1 MSDKPNKM
9 DNFWQELKRRK
20 VIHLITVYASASFIL
35 IELIN
40 NVTEPLNLPQGLST
54 IAIVVLA
61 IGFPFAVVL
70 SWIFDV
76 TPKGVEKTKPS
87 SEITEEE
94 KTVTPNSWR
103 IATYISVVVIIGLIS
118 YNVITRTNLSENLSL
133 YGKSIAVLPFI
144 NDSRSEEDEIFINGT
159 MESILNKLSS
169 IKDLVVI
176 QRESVE
182 PYKAT
187 IVPVAEI
194 IEKLRISYV
203 LTGRMRRYGDLYVI
217 SVQLIDQNNN
227 TVWSGQY
234 DRDINDIEE
243 LFNLESQIAQEVAG
257 KIKATITPEEEQ
269 RIEKVPT
276 TDPTAYLLCLEA
288 EKEFMEYIQSGN
300 REFLK
305 SANKLY
311 RQALTYD
318 STYATAIAG
327 LGWVYLFSNQYGDRS
342 QENFLDS
349 AKIYIDRSLT
359 YDSEDFNTYLLQG
372 FYYYFMRDWTAA
384 ERSYSKSLELN
395 PNYPVAYTM
404 LGNIY
409 SHIRGDYVRAVK
421 YYEEAEKRNRGELIT
436 AQFYR
441 ILGHTCMFTGYFE
454 MAEEYLRKALVFD
467 GDTIMFNNV
476 MGNLEYERDNIKK
489 AAELEAYA
497 SSNSGYPGIL
507 FIDLWKLIYTGQI
520 EEAQSCV
527 RKYEENEENLPWW
540 MKPRW
545 LEHRGYLASL
555 SGDKDRAE
563 QLFNEFM
570 NEFHK
575 DEKIAPDWV
584 INGNGHIGAAM
595 IYAYRGQKDS
605 AYMYLEE
612 LVEMKNSLP
621 ISDIRH
627 LEINPMFDTIREEE
641 RFQKILQKMH
651 ANFRRAFER
660 MQLYLEDTG
669 RL

>member
-1 MSDKPNKM
+1 MSRTPNKV
-9 DNFWQELKRRK
+9 NRFWQELKRRK
-20 VIHLITVYASASFIL
+20 VIHVITLYASASFVL

-40 NVTEPLNLPQGLST
+40 NVSEPLNLPQVLST

-61 IGFPFAVVL
+61 VGFPFAVVL

-87 SEITEEE
+87 SEIAEEE
-94 KTVTPNSWR
+94 KTATPNSWR

-118 YNVITRTNLSENLSL
+118 FNVITRTNLSENLSR

-144 NDSRSEEDEIFINGT
+144 NDSQDEEAEMFINGT

-169 IKDLVVI
+169 IKDLRVM

-182 PYKAT
+182 PYRDT

-194 IEKLRISYV
+194 TEKLRISHV
-203 LTGRMRRYGDLYVI
+203 LKGSMRKYGDRIVI
-217 SVQLIDQNNN
+217 SVQLIDQENN

-243 LFNLESQIAQEVAG
+243 LFNLESKIAQEVAG
-257 KIKATITPEEEQ
+257 QIKATITPEEEH

-276 TDPTAYLLCLEA
+276 TDPTALLLCLKADKDFVESVH
-288 EKEFMEYIQSGN
+288 SGN
-300 REFLK
+300 REYLK

-318 STYATAIAG
+318 STYAKAIAG

-342 QENFLDS
+342 QETFLDS
-349 AKIYIDRSLT
+349 AKIFIDRSLS
-359 YDSEDFNTYLLQG
+359 YDSENFDTYLLQG
-372 FYYYFMRDWTAA
+372 FYYNFMRDWTAA
-384 ERSYSKSLELN
+384 ERSYNMSLELN

-409 SHIRGDYVRAVK
+409 SHIRGDYVRALK
-421 YYEEAEKRNRGELIT
+421 YYEEAEKRNRGELLT

-441 ILGHTCMFTGYFE
+441 ILGHTCMFTGFFE
-454 MAEEYLRKALVFD
+454 MAEEFLRNALVFD
-467 GDTIMFNNV
+467 GDTFMFDNT
-476 MGNLEYERDNIKK
+476 MANLEYEKGNIKK
-489 AAELEAYA
+489 AAELEAWA
-497 SSNSGYPGIL
+497 SSNSQFPGIL

-520 EEAQSCV
+520 EEANRCV

-545 LEHRGYLASL
+545 LEHRGYLSSL
-555 SGDKDRAE
+555 NGDRDRAE
-563 QLFNEFM
+563 QLFDEFM
-570 NEFHK
+570 SEFHK
-575 DEKIAPDWV
+575 DGKIAPNWV
-584 INGNGHIGAAM
+584 IRGDGHIDAAM

-605 AYMYLEE
+605 VYMYLEE
-612 LVEMKNSLP
+612 LVKMKNSLP
-621 ISDIRH
+621 ACEIRH
-627 LEINPMFDTIREEE
+627 MEINPMFETIREEE
-641 RFQKILQKMH
+641 RFQKILQKMQ
-651 ANFRRAFER
+651 ADYLAVNER
-660 MQLYLEDTG
+660 MRLHLEETG